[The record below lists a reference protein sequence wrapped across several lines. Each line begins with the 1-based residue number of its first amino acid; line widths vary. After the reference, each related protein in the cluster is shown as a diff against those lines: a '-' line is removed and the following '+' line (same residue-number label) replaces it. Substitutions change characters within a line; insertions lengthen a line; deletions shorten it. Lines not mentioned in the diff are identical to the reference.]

1 MTVFT
6 GLTELEMDVILAG
19 KISVCDISLM
29 ADYSVC

>member
-6 GLTELEMDVILAG
+6 GLTELEMDVILSG

-29 ADYSVC
+29 VDYSVC